1 MSTVEVAQLGGTAR
15 ASVLTAEE
23 RKTCAAAALKI
34 RWAGYVPKVTIA
46 HSVDCGRDRWRVI
59 FYTNGRRRWLT
70 FRDEKLANSEARRLR
85 AIKQ

>member
-1 MSTVEVAQLGGTAR
+1 
-15 ASVLTAEE
+15 
-23 RKTCAAAALKI
+23 
-34 RWAGYVPKVTIA
+34 
-46 HSVDCGRDRWRVI
+46 VI